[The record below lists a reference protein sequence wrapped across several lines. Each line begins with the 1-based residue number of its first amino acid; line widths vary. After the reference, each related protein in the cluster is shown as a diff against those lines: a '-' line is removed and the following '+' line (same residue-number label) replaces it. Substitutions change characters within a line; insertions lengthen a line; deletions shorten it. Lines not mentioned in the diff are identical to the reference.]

1 MVSSA
6 RGLARLS
13 SLQHRHR
20 HVVGRLHLCGDGH
33 ATAFVPRRFGNRRNL
48 QDLPVSFWAVKN
60 TSSMLIPF
68 RAVSIRVLGTPN
80 DEIWPGV
87 STLPD
92 YKPSFPKWNAVDL
105 ERAVPTL
112 DAQGI
117 DLLAVSTAAYCFR
130 EPTTKTVLSFLANLG
145 IRSRSSYL
153 G

>member
-1 MVSSA
+1 
-6 RGLARLS
+6 
-13 SLQHRHR
+13 
-20 HVVGRLHLCGDGH
+20 
-33 ATAFVPRRFGNRRNL
+33 
-48 QDLPVSFWAVKN
+48 
-60 TSSMLIPF
+60 MLIPF
-68 RAVSIRVLGTPN
+68 RAGSIRVLGTPN

-117 DLLAVSTAAYCFR
+117 DLLAVSTAAYCFHK
-130 EPTTKTVLSFLANLG
+130 PTTKTVLSFLANLG